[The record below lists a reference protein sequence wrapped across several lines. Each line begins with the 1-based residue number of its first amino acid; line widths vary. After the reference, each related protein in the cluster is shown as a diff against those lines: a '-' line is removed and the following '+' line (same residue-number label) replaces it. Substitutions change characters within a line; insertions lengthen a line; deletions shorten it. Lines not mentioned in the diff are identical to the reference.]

1 MNRKNDILK
10 KNIVFIFFYKLISI
24 IFIYLTVP
32 LLIESIGIDQY
43 GVWITVF
50 SIFGW
55 IYLLDLGIGNGLKNK
70 LTIALLSK
78 KNIIN
83 ANQYIATSYMSLT
96 FIAVI
101 FFIISS
107 AIIYFFNISSLLN
120 IQLEEW
126 YVKTLFFIT
135 LLFFVFIFIVSL
147 YKQFFFASQKA
158 SIVDLSMMI
167 YNITV
172 FSLLY
177 LFIHYSKLS
186 LISLTI
192 IYGVS
197 NILICILFTYIFFK
211 NKKHLFFSFKNIKM
225 QKVKELSGLSINF
238 FIIQICV
245 LIILATDNILNII
258 LLGPAEVTSYN
269 NVFKLFQFFLIL
281 STTIQSP
288 LWSLYT
294 DAYHNNEIKWIK
306 KTIIR
311 LNYLI
316 IPLILSVVIIIY
328 LAPKILDLWINKSIF
343 YDPKLIIFMGLFVI
357 IRVYGEIYTTFLN
370 GIGKIKLQVYVSI
383 FAAIIN
389 IPLSIIFVKYFNLGN
404 SGIILATLC
413 SMSLYAIIMPIQS
426 YKIIN
431 SLRLNTNS

>member
-10 KNIVFIFFYKLISI
+10 KNIVFTFFYKLISI
-24 IFIYLTVP
+24 VFIYLTVP
-32 LLIESIGIDQY
+32 LLIKSIGIDQY
-43 GVWITVF
+43 GVWITIF

-55 IYLLDLGIGNGLKNK
+55 IYFLDLGIGNGLKNK
-70 LTIALLSK
+70 LTIALLNK

-83 ANQYIATSYMSLT
+83 ANQYIATSYMGLT
-96 FIAVI
+96 FVAVI
-101 FFIISS
+101 FFIIFS
-107 AIIYFFNISSLLN
+107 AIIYFFNLSSLLN

-135 LLFFVFIFIVSL
+135 LLSFVFVFILSL
-147 YKQFFFASQKA
+147 YKQFFFALQKA
-158 SIVDLSMMI
+158 SLVDFSMMI
-167 YNITV
+167 YNIIV
-172 FSLLY
+172 FLLLY
-177 LFIHYSKLS
+177 LFIHYFKLS
-186 LISLTI
+186 LISLAI
-192 IYGVS
+192 IYGAS
-197 NILICILFTYIFFK
+197 NILICIIFTYIFFK
-211 NKKHLFFSFKNIKM
+211 TEKQLLFSLKNIKM
-225 QKVKELSGLSINF
+225 RKVKELSGLSINF

-245 LIILATDNILNII
+245 LIILATDNILNIT
-258 LLGPAEVTSYN
+258 LLGPTEVTSYN
-269 NVFKLFQFFLIL
+269 NVYKLFQIFLII

-316 IPLILSVVIIIY
+316 IPLILTVAIVIY
-328 LAPKILDLWINKSIF
+328 LAPKILALWINKFIF
-343 YDPKLIIFMGLFVI
+343 YDPKLILFMGLFVI

-383 FAAIIN
+383 IAAIIN

-404 SGIILATLC
+404 SGIILATLF
-413 SMSLYAIIMPIQS
+413 SMSLYAIIMPFQS
-426 YKIIN
+426 YKLLK
-431 SLRLNTNS
+431 S